1 MRFRLTLLK
10 SSRLERINPDSGHL
24 RINDGNLILAPT
36 SAGWSLLCHARNS
49 DALKTL
55 RTLKHRGVESG
66 FTILVDSDARLNRLV
81 SEVPSIGWDIL
92 DTSDGNLILILP
104 EGKNVA
110 KEALAADN
118 SIAIRMVKDPA
129 ERKLVQMVNGP
140 VATTALLDESGNPV
154 DDPEE
159 AEKTVLD
166 EVDYLLN
173 LPTLSK
179 LKDKKQFPI
188 VKLDLNGE
196 VKIIR
201 P

>member
-1 MRFRLTLLK
+1 M
-10 SSRLERINPDSGHL
+10 ERINQDSGHL
-24 RINDGNLILAPT
+24 KINDGNLILAPT
-36 SAGWSLLCHARNS
+36 SAGWSLLCHARNAE
-49 DALKTL
+49 ALKTL
-55 RTLKHRGVESG
+55 RNLKNRGAEIG
-66 FTILVDSDARLNRLV
+66 FTILVESDARLNRLV

-92 DTSDGNLILILP
+92 DTSDGDLILILP
-104 EGKNVA
+104 GGRNVA

-140 VATTALLDESGNPV
+140 VACTALLDKSDRPV
-154 DDPEE
+154 DEPEQ

>member
-1 MRFRLTLLK
+1 
-10 SSRLERINPDSGHL
+10 LERINQDDGHL
-24 RINDGNLILAPT
+24 RINDGNIILAPT
-36 SAGWSLLCHARNS
+36 SSGWSLLCHARDS
-49 DALKTL
+49 EAL
-55 RTLKHRGVESG
+55 RTLRNIKNRGAESG
-66 FTILVDSDARLNRLV
+66 FTILVESDARLNRLV

-92 DTSDGNLILILP
+92 DTSDGDLILILP
-104 EGKNVA
+104 EGRNVA

-140 VATTALLDESGNPV
+140 VASTALLDKYGKPV
-154 DDPEE
+154 NEPEE
-159 AEKTVLD
+159 AENSLLE

-179 LKDKKQFPI
+179 FKDKKQIPI
-188 VKLDLNGE
+188 VKLDLDGE

>member
-1 MRFRLTLLK
+1 MEK
-10 SSRLERINPDSGHL
+10 INQDNGHL
-24 RINDGNLILAPT
+24 KIVEGNLLVAPT
-36 SAGWSLLCHARNS
+36 SAGWSLLCHARNT

-55 RTLKHRGVESG
+55 RKLKNRGAESG
-66 FTILVDSDARLNRLV
+66 FTILVESDARLNRFV
-81 SEVPSIGWDIL
+81 ADIPSIAWDIL
-92 DTSDGNLILILP
+92 DTSEGDLILILP
-104 EGKNVA
+104 GGRNVD
-110 KEALAADN
+110 KEALAADG

-140 VATTALLDESGNPV
+140 VACTALLDTSGVPV
-154 DDPEE
+154 DQPED
-159 AEKTVLD
+159 AENSLLE

-179 LKDKKQFPI
+179 FKDKKQIPI
-188 VKLDLNGE
+188 VKLSLDGE

>member
-1 MRFRLTLLK
+1 MEK
-10 SSRLERINPDSGHL
+10 INQDNGHL
-24 RINDGNLILAPT
+24 KIKEGNLLLAPT
-36 SAGWSLLCHARNS
+36 TAGWSLLCHARNAE
-49 DALKTL
+49 ALKTL
-55 RTLKHRGVESG
+55 RTLKNRGGESG
-66 FTILVDSDARLNRLV
+66 FTILVESDARLNRLV
-81 SEVPSIGWDIL
+81 SEVPAIAWDIL

-104 EGKNVA
+104 EGRNVD
-110 KEALAADN
+110 KQALAADG

-140 VATTALLDESGNPV
+140 VVSTALLDSSGTPV
-154 DDPEE
+154 SKPEE
-159 AEKTVLD
+159 AEDSLLE

-179 LKDKKQFPI
+179 FKDKKQIPI
-188 VKLDLNGE
+188 VKLNLDGE